1 MVDISDKNKTL
12 LIIAGVLVVAG
23 FFLSGRKL
31 I

>member
-1 MVDISDKNKTL
+1 MVEISDKNKTL

-23 FFLSGRKL
+23 FFISGRKL